1 MSKTYKVNLHITD
14 TCNCS
19 CRHCFAH
26 FSESKPL
33 SVDDW
38 KRVVDNCISETKVT
52 EFNIAGGEPLLYP
65 ALIDLVQYIRDKGID
80 VSIITN
86 GILMTTEWVK
96 KNASL
101 FKTIGFSIDSF
112 SENTNRELG
121 RMTQNGQWLTRVKFY
136 SLCYAIR

>member
-1 MSKTYKVNLHITD
+1 M
-14 TCNCS
+14 
-19 CRHCFAH
+19 
-26 FSESKPL
+26 
-33 SVDDW
+33 
-38 KRVVDNCISETKVT
+38 
-52 EFNIAGGEPLLYP
+52 LYP
-65 ALIDLVQYIRDKGID
+65 ALIDLVQYIRDKGIG

-121 RMTQNGQWLTRVKFY
+121 SK
-136 SLCYAIR
+136 